1 MATTTNTDVAKL
13 VRKLEEANE
22 IADRIFGQSE
32 SFSTLE
38 NNSAVWRSDLES
50 ILGMVR
56 AHEDDQEEGD

>member
-13 VRKLEEANE
+13 VRKLEEAHE